1 MEKLTRKQ
9 FAKVIDYAVM
19 HNVTLGDSAEKL
31 FGERCNNA
39 VLVAAARFC
48 EAAFKSVPKKPTA
61 DMRYNAQIT
70 AELVEEVNAR
80 GVELTAADLADVYA
94 DEDGMPI
101 SSRKV
106 GAIMRHAIQQGL
118 VAISPEKW
126 VIKHYAP
133 LGFTNWAKKPEKP
146 AAPEVTELAA

>member
-80 GVELTAADLADVYA
+80 GVELMASEIADMYTAPHGELLN
-94 DEDGMPI
+94 P
-101 SSRKV
+101 RKI
-106 GAIMRHAIQQGL
+106 GRLLCAAANNGL
-118 VAISPEKW
+118 VAKSPEGW
-126 VIKHYAP
+126 TVAHFAP
-133 LGFTNWAKKPEKP
+133 LGFTDWKKKPVRAKC
-146 AAPEVTELAA
+146 AK

>member
-1 MEKLTRKQ
+1 MAKYMVSRKS
-9 FAKVIDYAVM
+9 VI
-19 HNVTLGDSAEKL
+19 NVLANKDVLA
-31 FGERCNNA
+31 
-39 VLVAAARFC
+39 LVAEHLGVDENEVKPTIRAMVDAANAKR
-48 EAAFKSVPKKPTA
+48 ESKPTA
-61 DMRYNAQIT
+61 ETLRNERIMH
-70 AELVEEVNAR
+70 ELVEEVNTR

>member
-70 AELVEEVNAR
+70 AELVEEVNTR
-80 GVELTAADLADVYA
+80 GVELMASEIADMYTAPHGELLN
-94 DEDGMPI
+94 
-101 SSRKV
+101 
-106 GAIMRHAIQQGL
+106 GL
-118 VAISPEKW
+118 VAKSPEGW
-126 VIKHYAP
+126 TVAHFAP
-133 LGFTNWAKKPEKP
+133 LGFTDWKKKPVRAKR
-146 AAPEVTELAA
+146 AK